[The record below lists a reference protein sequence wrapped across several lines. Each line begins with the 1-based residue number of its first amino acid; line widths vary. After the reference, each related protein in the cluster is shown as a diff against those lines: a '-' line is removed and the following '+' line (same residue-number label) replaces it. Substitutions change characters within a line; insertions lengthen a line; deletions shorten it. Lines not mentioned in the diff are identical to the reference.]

1 MKLGKRVE
9 DIIKEM
15 TDQSKKRLEF
25 DGKELP
31 DAPLEKVLL
40 QNVESNSLTATER
53 TLKEILMFIED
64 ENTKMIGVWGMGGVG
79 KTTTMKLLNDRFE
92 GSPAFAIVIWVTV
105 SKAGNRRDVQNVI
118 ADRLNLSKL
127 ESDDQLK
134 ASVCKALKKKK
145 FLLLLDDVWERIDLS
160 DVGIPPLN
168 QVDGCK
174 VVLTT
179 RSLKVCRQM
188 KTNEDVKVETL
199 SEDEAWNLFIRS
211 AGDVA
216 MTSDI
221 KQFAEGIVKECG
233 GLPLAINVVGSSLR
247 NNGDVVVWRNTLRE
261 LRLPTTS
268 ENEDMQEQVF
278 PCLRSSYDL
287 LQDDCK
293 KKLFLYCSL
302 YPEDYEIFINDL
314 VEYCW
319 LEGYIHGVRSIEDAR
334 DKGHCMVIGLVD
346 TALLERCRR
355 EGYVKMHDIVRDFA
369 LREAP
374 GFLVKAGMNINHPLK
389 EKEWLQSQK
398 ISLMKSNLC
407 NLLERPNCST
417 LSTLLLQENYELAMC
432 PDPFFEC
439 MHSLRILDLSW
450 TQIKS
455 LPSSLWTLVNLRGL
469 YLKYC
474 WRLKELPSQVGAL
487 RQLKVLHL
495 GGSTSIKYLPR
506 EVGELTRL
514 KRLIV
519 GFQNRICYQNDDE
532 DTKEWNMKLRVPTGI
547 IPKLQLLEEL
557 SLYVAVKTVSV
568 EKEQWDDESM
578 EVVVEELCG
587 LEHLT
592 FLDAY
597 FPKVECL
604 DHFLRHSKSVKATSS
619 LFRRFRFR
627 VGTEIRERQLLPR
640 EVQEGERRLDDCT
653 TRKLSE
659 LGLANMNELKHCWVE
674 SCEKMETLFDG
685 DEKQEACALLPNLE
699 ILQLRNLPELRSLCD
714 GPLLLG
720 SLSKL
725 RLLNLYN
732 CENLKKVFQLGIIRQ
747 LCSLE
752 TLWVQDCSNV
762 EEIIEIEEEEEMS
775 MSVASHT
782 HNVISYNNDRLI
794 LHNIKDITLRD
805 LPELVSICRGFSNF
819 EWPSLETIEI
829 HQCPKLKS
837 LSFLSYG
844 TNIVAPALKEI
855 YCSES
860 EWWEA
865 LEWED
870 NDIKQRLQPLFVDR
884 RF

>member
-1 MKLGKRVE
+1 MDMIIGPVLEIAKLAWGPIGRRIGYIKNLKKNMKELNKHDLFAARDDVLNKMNSNKPNGVCNKWLENVKQIEDEVKAIQEKFEGDKKCLIGWCPNIYSRMKLGKRVE

-15 TDQSKKRLEF
+15 TDQSKKRMEF

-31 DAPLEKVLL
+31 DAQLEKVLL

-64 ENTKMIGVWGMGGVG
+64 DNTKMIGVWGMGGVG
-79 KTTTMKLLNDRFE
+79 KTTTMKLLNDRLE
-92 GSPAFAIVIWVTV
+92 GSPAFEIVIWVTV
-105 SKAGNRRDVQNVI
+105 SKAGNRRNVQNVI

-134 ASVCKALKKKK
+134 ASVCKALRKKK

-168 QVDGCK
+168 QVDGCT

-179 RSLKVCRQM
+179 RSLKM

-199 SEDEAWNLFIRS
+199 SEDEAWNLFIKS

-374 GFLVKAGMNINHPLK
+374 GFLVKAGMNINHPLE

-407 NLLERPNCST
+407 NLFERPNCST
-417 LSTLLLQENYELAMC
+417 LSTLLLQDNDQLTMI
-432 PDPFFEC
+432 PHSFFEC
-439 MHSLRILDLSW
+439 MHS
-450 TQIKS
+450 
-455 LPSSLWTLVNLRGL
+455 
-469 YLKYC
+469 
-474 WRLKELPSQVGAL
+474 
-487 RQLKVLHL
+487 
-495 GGSTSIKYLPR
+495 
-506 EVGELTRL
+506 
-514 KRLIV
+514 
-519 GFQNRICYQNDDE
+519 
-532 DTKEWNMKLRVPTGI
+532 
-547 IPKLQLLEEL
+547 
-557 SLYVAVKTVSV
+557 
-568 EKEQWDDESM
+568 
-578 EVVVEELCG
+578 
-587 LEHLT
+587 
-592 FLDAY
+592 
-597 FPKVECL
+597 
-604 DHFLRHSKSVKATSS
+604 
-619 LFRRFRFR
+619 
-627 VGTEIRERQLLPR
+627 
-640 EVQEGERRLDDCT
+640 
-653 TRKLSE
+653 
-659 LGLANMNELKHCWVE
+659 
-674 SCEKMETLFDG
+674 
-685 DEKQEACALLPNLE
+685 
-699 ILQLRNLPELRSLCD
+699 
-714 GPLLLG
+714 
-720 SLSKL
+720 
-725 RLLNLYN
+725 
-732 CENLKKVFQLGIIRQ
+732 
-747 LCSLE
+747 
-752 TLWVQDCSNV
+752 
-762 EEIIEIEEEEEMS
+762 
-775 MSVASHT
+775 
-782 HNVISYNNDRLI
+782 
-794 LHNIKDITLRD
+794 
-805 LPELVSICRGFSNF
+805 
-819 EWPSLETIEI
+819 
-829 HQCPKLKS
+829 
-837 LSFLSYG
+837 
-844 TNIVAPALKEI
+844 
-855 YCSES
+855 
-860 EWWEA
+860 
-865 LEWED
+865 
-870 NDIKQRLQPLFVDR
+870 
-884 RF
+884 